1 VITTVR
7 QYFDTVIRDLVGEL
21 APLSDNYQAIEAE
34 CREQLRRWP
43 ALKTDPEMQA
53 KVSRTILSSFQR

>member
-1 VITTVR
+1 
-7 QYFDTVIRDLVGEL
+7 VGEL